1 MYEAIDKINTLT
13 EQLQEL
19 TQNGE
24 ATPVE
29 VERDFQKNL
38 GKVDFFLNLL
48 EEANLKYKLT
58 KKLALTLCRSLLKQ
72 CRLANINDQNVIE
85 LCEEIIHPAVKDD
98 TDQENYLLSFECIGL
113 LGILDTEVFSQYCR
127 VL

>member
-29 VERDFQKNL
+29 VERDF
-38 GKVDFFLNLL
+38 
-48 EEANLKYKLT
+48 
-58 KKLALTLCRSLLKQ
+58 
-72 CRLANINDQNVIE
+72 
-85 LCEEIIHPAVKDD
+85 
-98 TDQENYLLSFECIGL
+98 
-113 LGILDTEVFSQYCR
+113 
-127 VL
+127 

>member
-13 EQLQEL
+13 EQLQIL
-19 TQNGE
+19 TQNDQE
-24 ATPVE
+24 APIE
-29 VERDFQKNL
+29 VEKDFQKNL
-38 GKVDFFLNLL
+38 GKVNFFLNLL
-48 EEANLKYKLT
+48 EEANLKHKLT

-98 TDQENYLLSFECIGL
+98 TD
-113 LGILDTEVFSQYCR
+113 
-127 VL
+127 